1 MVESVTSS
9 IYAPKG
15 VDTTK
20 LRILVSSSYIG
31 RRERAERKIQK
42 FEDSISRS
50 KKILNFLEEIA
61 GWLPTKVFTVENEEF
76 NVCGLTS
83 TFLFIGDRRW
93 ARTPHMLSLYTLL
106 IRLGVFQK
114 FDNFRNQTEFF
125 EACKKIAQRGRA
137 QEENYNQMYS
147 DARSLGNIY
156 QYLYPILKNFQYIF
170 PANLKRRS
178 FEEFWRTRSGIEDL
192 CYNTYRIDDENLT
205 NRLFKVMEK
214 TRTPL

>member
-61 GWLPTKVFTVENEEF
+61 GWFPTRVFAVKDEGL
-76 NVCGLTS
+76 NVGNLTS
-83 TFLFIGDRRW
+83 TFLFIGSGRW
-93 ARTPHMLSLYTLL
+93 IRTPYVLSLYTLL
-106 IRLGVFQK
+106 IRLGVFHQ
-114 FDNFRNQTEFF
+114 FDNFRNQTEFLGT
-125 EACKKIAQRGRA
+125 CKKIAQRGRA

-170 PANLKRRS
+170 PANSKRRS
-178 FEEFWRTRSGIEDL
+178 FEEFWRTRLGIEDL
-192 CYNTYRIDDENLT
+192 CYNTYRIDNEDLAD
-205 NRLFKVMEK
+205 RLLKAVKK
-214 TRTPL
+214 TRMPL